1 VPGPLP
7 VFIKTPRSIST
18 AKSRFAGHQGHDRSI
33 AAGAGMLKV
42 AWSSGRGSISFRL
55 KYLFRTDVKLL
66 DIWPTFLPSVGAFL
80 FLLYRIKI
88 DSSGKYFRDF
98 LSRLP
103 VISNP
108 GTESNITLL
117 IISGPHKM
125 PTPG

>member
-1 VPGPLP
+1 
-7 VFIKTPRSIST
+7 
-18 AKSRFAGHQGHDRSI
+18 
-33 AAGAGMLKV
+33 MLKV